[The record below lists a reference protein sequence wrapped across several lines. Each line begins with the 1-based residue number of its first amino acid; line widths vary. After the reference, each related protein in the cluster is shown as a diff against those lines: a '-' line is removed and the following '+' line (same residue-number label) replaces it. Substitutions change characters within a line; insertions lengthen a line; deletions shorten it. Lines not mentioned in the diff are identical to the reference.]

1 MEAQQCVESRSTNMP
16 RLLCGTLYVTSTEV
30 TAILNVD
37 PICIFVR
44 LRRRKRAHDAGD
56 LSGGP
61 HPFSF
66 RTRQL
71 SLLEPMVLARGE

>member
-1 MEAQQCVESRSTNMP
+1 MGLVAAAEVPKQLHTNF
-16 RLLCGTLYVTSTEV
+16 RLGEIINENY
-30 TAILNVD
+30 
-37 PICIFVR
+37 
-44 LRRRKRAHDAGD
+44 KRTQNAGD
-56 LSGGP
+56 LSEGP

>member
-1 MEAQQCVESRSTNMP
+1 MP
-16 RLLCGTLYVTSTEV
+16 RLLCGTLYVTSDDVV

-71 SLLEPMVLARGE
+71 SLLEPMVLVRGE